1 MKDTEEILDE
11 LDITD
16 EKNEKEKEYD
26 LNLQDVSIEIKE
38 TPPVSNEE
46 DSFDEDAKKTKFV
59 GLNPLGVFSDDDNE
73 SIEDQK
79 DDENDD
85 IEEEQSQDKAYRDK
99 GEDSGTE
106 EDEEE

>member
-1 MKDTEEILDE
+1 
-11 LDITD
+11 
-16 EKNEKEKEYD
+16 
-26 LNLQDVSIEIKE
+26 LNLQDFSIDIKG

-79 DDENDD
+79 DDENEN
-85 IEEEQSQDKAYRDK
+85 IEEE
-99 GEDSGTE
+99 
-106 EDEEE
+106 